1 MRKSVLFSVLLLA
14 PSLFAQ
20 NANNDGL
27 TFASLQHEFAGTTL
41 NYRQAV
47 VEGKSDEGK
56 ALVIYLHGGSSCG
69 TDNITQMQEPGI
81 DSIGHYL
88 VDHQQSAVF
97 LVPQCPDRNRGWGG
111 IVKDIKALLDF
122 AAHNEGVDPDR
133 IYIFGGSMGGTGTW
147 KMLSSYPN
155 YFAAAMPCAAN
166 PKGMNAENVAT
177 TPVYNV
183 MGGADKIMDGEVRA
197 IAEDFINQLNALGNE
212 TKYEVVAGWSH
223 ETTCIQSYTTPR
235 LDWVFAHARQ
245 TTDFVSSVT
254 TQSSST
260 DRWYSL
266 QGIEVLFPKQPGI
279 YVHNGR
285 KVVVR

>member
-47 VEGKSDEGK
+47 VEGKSDKGK
-56 ALVIYLHGGSSCG
+56 ALIIYLHGGSSCG

-88 VDHQQSAVF
+88 VDHQQSAIF

-111 IVKDIKALLDF
+111 MAKDIKVLLDF
-122 AAHNEGVDPDR
+122 AAHSEGVDTDH

-197 IAEDFINQLNALGNE
+197 IAEDFINQLNALGDE
-212 TKYEVVAGWSH
+212 AKYEVVAGWSH

-235 LDWVFAHARQ
+235 LDWVFAHTRQ
-245 TTDFVSSVT
+245 TRDFVSSIT
-254 TQSSST
+254 TQSSFT

-266 QGIEVLFPKQPGI
+266 QGIEVLSPTQPGI

>member
-1 MRKSVLFSVLLLA
+1 MRKSVLFSVLLLV

-56 ALVIYLHGGSSCG
+56 ALFIYLHGGSSCG

-111 IVKDIKALLDF
+111 MAKDIKALLDF
-122 AAHNEGVDPDR
+122 AAHSEGVDPDR

-155 YFAAAMPCAAN
+155 YFAAGMPCAAN

-197 IAEDFINQLNALGNE
+197 IAEDFINQLNALGDE

-266 QGIEVLFPKQPGI
+266 QGIEVLSPKQPGI

>member
-1 MRKSVLFSVLLLA
+1 MRKSVLFSVLLLV

-111 IVKDIKALLDF
+111 MAKDIKALLDF
-122 AAHNEGVDPDR
+122 AAHSEGVDPDR
-133 IYIFGGSMGGTGTW
+133 I
-147 KMLSSYPN
+147 
-155 YFAAAMPCAAN
+155 
-166 PKGMNAENVAT
+166 
-177 TPVYNV
+177 
-183 MGGADKIMDGEVRA
+183 
-197 IAEDFINQLNALGNE
+197 
-212 TKYEVVAGWSH
+212 
-223 ETTCIQSYTTPR
+223 
-235 LDWVFAHARQ
+235 
-245 TTDFVSSVT
+245 
-254 TQSSST
+254 
-260 DRWYSL
+260 
-266 QGIEVLFPKQPGI
+266 
-279 YVHNGR
+279 
-285 KVVVR
+285 

>member
-47 VEGKSDEGK
+47 VEGKSDKGK
-56 ALVIYLHGGSSCG
+56 ALIIYLHGGSSCG

-88 VDHQQSAVF
+88 VDHQQSAIF

-111 IVKDIKALLDF
+111 MAKDIKALLDF
-122 AAHNEGVDPDR
+122 AAHSEGVDTDH

-197 IAEDFINQLNALGNE
+197 IAEDFINQLNALGDE
-212 TKYEVVAGWSH
+212 AKYEVVAGWSH

-235 LDWVFAHARQ
+235 LDWVFAHTRQ
-245 TTDFVSSVT
+245 TTDFVSSIT
-254 TQSSST
+254 TQSSFT

-266 QGIEVLFPKQPGI
+266 QGIEVLSPMQPGI

>member
-47 VEGKSDEGK
+47 VEGKSDKGK
-56 ALVIYLHGGSSCG
+56 ALIIYLHGGSSCG

-88 VDHQQSAVF
+88 VDHQQSAIF

-111 IVKDIKALLDF
+111 MAKDIKALLDF
-122 AAHNEGVDPDR
+122 AAHSEGVDTDH

-155 YFAAAMPCAAN
+155 YFAAGMPCAAN

-197 IAEDFINQLNALGNE
+197 IAEDFINQLNALGDE

-266 QGIEVLFPKQPGI
+266 QGIEVLSPKQPGI